1 MGEKE
6 QDGMLTLAQLE
17 DVMRMME
24 QHAVASLEL
33 ETDAFRMKLKG
44 RCAAGPVQAQASAPV
59 QQVVV
64 AQNTAQEPAAEPAG
78 KFVRAPLVGT
88 YYSAP
93 APDSPP
99 FVTVGQQVKK
109 GDVLMIIESMKLMN
123 EVLCEED
130 GIVAELLLESGSPVE
145 YDQPVLRMA

>member
-6 QDGMLTLAQLE
+6 QDGILTLAQLE

-24 QHAVASLEL
+24 RHAVESLEV
-33 ETDAFRMKLKG
+33 ETGGFRMKLKG
-44 RCAAGPVQAQASAPV
+44 RSAAAPAQAAAPV

-78 KFVRAPLVGT
+78 KLVRAPLVGT

-99 FVTVGQQVKK
+99 FVTVGQHVKK